1 MLLLLTRKLGQKLKE
16 RVKHTGGQINTNLKK
31 RMNLK
36 DTFVD

>member
-31 RMNLK
+31 KNEFKRH
-36 DTFVD
+36 FC